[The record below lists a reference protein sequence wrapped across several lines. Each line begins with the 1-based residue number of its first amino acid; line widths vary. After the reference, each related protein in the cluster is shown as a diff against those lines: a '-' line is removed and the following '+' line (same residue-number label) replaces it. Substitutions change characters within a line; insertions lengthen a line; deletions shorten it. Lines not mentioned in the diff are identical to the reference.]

1 MKIEINR
8 NLNTRLYAQIKN
20 SIREKILEGELADG
34 FKLPP
39 ERVLAKELGVHR
51 NTVIRAYEALIE
63 EDLIKS
69 SISPRGYF
77 VTYSRQED
85 FRRVSGRNKSYPGAL
100 SFMLKEEYLQMDT
113 LFSQLFYNQDLSKSS
128 REMISLAAD
137 IISPALYP
145 KERLN
150 QLLREITEKNSF
162 DWFGFLPPQGL
173 PELIH
178 SIQTLLSSRHIKAST
193 REIQVVSETYEAIQ
207 YVLKILVSPCDTIIA
222 EEPISPD
229 MLQAFQFSGVNVI
242 TIPVDQEGMETQYL
256 EGLIVKYR
264 PKLIYTIP
272 TFHFPTSAVM
282 SLSRRYELLS
292 ISYKYDIPIIE
303 EDCDSVLRYEGP
315 ALPSLKALDTVGNV
329 IYINSFIGTICP
341 GVRTAYL
348 TAPEK
353 IISKLSM
360 IMENTRMFVNPIGQ
374 YLTSRFIDSG
384 YLEESVDKIC
394 TFTRSNRDCLCR
406 ALLETPD
413 IRYDFSIPKGGT
425 SLWCC
430 VEEEINPKELLY
442 KAHQLGVS
450 YMPGNLFFPF
460 RSKGDQYLR
469 LCFGNSTHGELIQG
483 VARISEAIRQTR

>member
-1 MKIEINR
+1 M
-8 NLNTRLYAQIKN
+8 
-20 SIREKILEGELADG
+20 
-34 FKLPP
+34 
-39 ERVLAKELGVHR
+39 
-51 NTVIRAYEALIE
+51 
-63 EDLIKS
+63 
-69 SISPRGYF
+69 
-77 VTYSRQED
+77 
-85 FRRVSGRNKSYPGAL
+85 
-100 SFMLKEEYLQMDT
+100 
-113 LFSQLFYNQDLSKSS
+113 
-128 REMISLAAD
+128 
-137 IISPALYP
+137 
-145 KERLN
+145 
-150 QLLREITEKNSF
+150 
-162 DWFGFLPPQGL
+162 
-173 PELIH
+173 IH

-222 EEPISPD
+222 EEPISPGY
-229 MLQAFQFSGVNVI
+229 AAGFSVLRCQRDHHTRRSG
-242 TIPVDQEGMETQYL
+242 GMETQYL

-394 TFTRSNRDCLCR
+394 TFYPQQSRLSLPRS
-406 ALLETPD
+406 
-413 IRYDFSIPKGGT
+413 
-425 SLWCC
+425 
-430 VEEEINPKELLY
+430 
-442 KAHQLGVS
+442 
-450 YMPGNLFFPF
+450 
-460 RSKGDQYLR
+460 
-469 LCFGNSTHGELIQG
+469 FGNSGHPL
-483 VARISEAIRQTR
+483 